1 MAKIPHPSLDRFVA
15 EPAELV
21 EALAAS
27 GDRAALR
34 ADLTV
39 RLREVLEEGWQ
50 VAREML
56 SRPRSGMAA
65 AQHLGSSHW
74 QPRQHLRSC
83 WRRHHCP
90 LRRRQLQ
97 LRTLPVWPPPG
108 TPGQW

>member
-65 AQHLGSSHW
+65 AQQLSAVMDAVLISLHHAAT
-74 QPRQHLRSC
+74 QHHYRADIY
-83 WRRHHCP
+83 
-90 LRRRQLQ
+90 QN
-97 LRTLPVWPPPG
+97 
-108 TPGQW
+108 